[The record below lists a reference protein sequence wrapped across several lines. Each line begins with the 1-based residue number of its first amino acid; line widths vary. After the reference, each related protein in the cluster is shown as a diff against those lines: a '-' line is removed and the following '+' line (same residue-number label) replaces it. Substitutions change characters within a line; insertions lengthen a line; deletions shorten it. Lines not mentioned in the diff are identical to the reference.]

1 LVSITNY
8 KTDALKRIALYTYI
22 PRIFSYFMGLVII
35 IIIFNNNESD
45 YQDGPWIMP
54 ILFAICLGWPHLAF
68 WGANKST
75 KPHKVIISSLMFDA
89 FFTGLWIPLI
99 SFELIPSSAFLMVLM
114 MNNISAGGFKLFLMG
129 LFTTLAGT
137 LISMITINSSIRL
150 ESNIAVL
157 LACLP
162 IIMIYPMLLVS
173 TNYKLTRILLLQR
186 EKLVHLNHND
196 SLTGLFS
203 RSYWEQRLL
212 EEFNRCKRSN
222 ENACVMMVDIDHFK
236 MINDTYGH
244 LVGDQVLNQFGTLLK
259 QLRVSDIAGRYGGEE
274 FAVILPNS
282 SLEESLQVSER
293 LRKEIEKFQ
302 FDHID
307 TCTVSIGIA
316 LLDKNFEDAY
326 QWLNAA
332 DKALYQSKKEGRNRV
347 TAWHNSEIKDHLISE
362 LMPLA

>member
-1 LVSITNY
+1 
-8 KTDALKRIALYTYI
+8 
-22 PRIFSYFMGLVII
+22 MGLVII

>member
-1 LVSITNY
+1 
-8 KTDALKRIALYTYI
+8 
-22 PRIFSYFMGLVII
+22 MGLVII

-347 TAWHNSEIKDHLISE
+347 TAWHNSEIKDHLNSE

>member
-1 LVSITNY
+1 LVSITNH

-347 TAWHNSEIKDHLISE
+347 TAWHNSEIKDHLNSE

>member
-1 LVSITNY
+1 
-8 KTDALKRIALYTYI
+8 
-22 PRIFSYFMGLVII
+22 MGLII
-35 IIIFNNNESD
+35 NIIIFNNNESD
-45 YQDGPWIMP
+45 YQNEPWVMP
-54 ILFAICLGWPHLAF
+54 ILFAICLAWPHLAF
-68 WGANKST
+68 WGANKSKT
-75 KPHKVIISSLMFDA
+75 PHKIIISSLMFDA
-89 FFTGLWIPLI
+89 VFTGLWIPLI
-99 SFELIPSSAFLMVLM
+99 SFELIPSSVFLMVLM
-114 MNNISAGGFKLFLMG
+114 MNNISAGGFKVFFMG
-129 LFTTLAGT
+129 LLATLVGV
-137 LISMITINSSIRL
+137 LISIVTINSSIRL
-150 ESNIAVL
+150 ESNINVL

-162 IIMIYPMLLVS
+162 MILIYPMLLVS

-212 EEFNRCKRSN
+212 EEFARCQRSN

-236 MINDTYGH
+236 KINDTYGH
-244 LVGDQVLNQFGTLLK
+244 LVGDQVLNQFGALLK

-282 SLEESLQVSER
+282 DLKESIQVSER

-302 FDHID
+302 FDHIE

-316 LLDKNFEDAY
+316 SLNKNFEDAY

-332 DKALYQSKKEGRNRV
+332 DKALYKSKKEGRNRV
-347 TAWHNSEIKDHLISE
+347 TAWQDAEG
-362 LMPLA
+362 

>member
-1 LVSITNY
+1 
-8 KTDALKRIALYTYI
+8 
-22 PRIFSYFMGLVII
+22 
-35 IIIFNNNESD
+35 
-45 YQDGPWIMP
+45 
-54 ILFAICLGWPHLAF
+54 
-68 WGANKST
+68 
-75 KPHKVIISSLMFDA
+75 
-89 FFTGLWIPLI
+89 
-99 SFELIPSSAFLMVLM
+99 
-114 MNNISAGGFKLFLMG
+114 
-129 LFTTLAGT
+129 
-137 LISMITINSSIRL
+137 
-150 ESNIAVL
+150 
-157 LACLP
+157 
-162 IIMIYPMLLVS
+162 MLLVS

-347 TAWHNSEIKDHLISE
+347 TAWHNSEIKGHLTSE

>member
-1 LVSITNY
+1 LVSITNF
-8 KTDALKRIALYTYI
+8 KTDALKRIASYTYI
-22 PRIFSYFMGLVII
+22 PRIFSYLMGLVII

-45 YQDGPWIMP
+45 YQNGPWIMP
-54 ILFAICLGWPHLAF
+54 ILIAICLGWPHLAF
-68 WGANKST
+68 WGVNKST
-75 KPHKVIISSLMFDA
+75 EPHKVIISSLMFDSL
-89 FFTGLWIPLI
+89 FTGLWIPLI
-99 SFELIPSSAFLMVLM
+99 SFELIPSSVFLMVLM
-114 MNNISAGGFKLFLMG
+114 MNNMSAGGFKVFFMG
-129 LFTTLAGT
+129 LLATLVGV
-137 LISMITINSSIRL
+137 LISIITINSSIRL
-150 ESNIAVL
+150 LSNINVL

-162 IIMIYPMLLVS
+162 MILIYPMLLVS
-173 TNYKLTRILLLQR
+173 TNYKLTRILLLQS

-212 EEFNRCKRSN
+212 EEFARCQRSN

-236 MINDTYGH
+236 KINDTYGH
-244 LVGDQVLNQFGTLLK
+244 LVGDQVLNQFGALLK

-282 SLEESLQVSER
+282 DLKESIQVSER

-302 FDHID
+302 FDHIE

-316 LLDKNFEDAY
+316 SLNKNFEDAY

-332 DKALYQSKKEGRNRV
+332 DKALYKSKKEGRNRV
-347 TAWHNSEIKDHLISE
+347 TAWQDSEG
-362 LMPLA
+362 